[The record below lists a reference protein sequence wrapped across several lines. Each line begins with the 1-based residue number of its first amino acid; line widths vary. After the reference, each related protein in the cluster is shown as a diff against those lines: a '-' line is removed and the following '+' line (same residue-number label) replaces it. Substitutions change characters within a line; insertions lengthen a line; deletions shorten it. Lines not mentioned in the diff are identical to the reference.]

1 MTVMSREQFTDVF
14 NKDWLEKEAFIV
26 QLGTDDGEIYRAT
39 VIPHEIQTTMGVKGE
54 IKKAFVQEGLS
65 TDRRFLHITATN
77 LETKQDIQ
85 THLLIELDESA
96 VYDGRSNNMV
106 IITDRELVSF
116 MRPQQ

>member
-1 MTVMSREQFTDVF
+1 MAVMSQEQFTDVF
-14 NKDWLEKEAFIV
+14 NKEWLEKEAFIV
-26 QLGTDDGEIYRAT
+26 QLGMDDGEVFRAT
-39 VIPHEIQTTMGVKGE
+39 VISHAIQTTTGVKGE

-65 TDRRFLHITATN
+65 TDRQFLHITATN
-77 LETKQDIQ
+77 LETKKDTQ

-96 VYDGRSNNMV
+96 VYDGRPNNMV